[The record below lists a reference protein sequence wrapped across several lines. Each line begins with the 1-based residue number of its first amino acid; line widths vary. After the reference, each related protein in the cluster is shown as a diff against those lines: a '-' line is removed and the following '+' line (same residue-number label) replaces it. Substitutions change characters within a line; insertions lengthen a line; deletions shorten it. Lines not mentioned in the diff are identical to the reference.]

1 VNRYYPHRRSWGWT
15 PGRRLGIL
23 LLGWQLAALTAVAVP
38 SPPEHIALPNM
49 RHAEHVRRPSSALLI
64 DADIAPLRA
73 MARGYTPSATV
84 PPRPWRWGFPD
95 GAAFLLLLGA
105 GIPTLLALGTAS
117 GPPAQPLVTR
127 HSPRE
132 ARRKLRVLLAEDNP
146 VNQGLVMRLLEK
158 RGHTV
163 EVVANGKKVLETLD
177 RDSAPRF
184 DLILM
189 DMQMPEMDGAE
200 CVARIRAKENG
211 TASRIPIIALTAH
224 ALSGDRERFLAL
236 GTDGYLPKPVR
247 AQELF
252 ETIEGLLQ
260 LPSGA
265 MRGENPE
272 TNGDHVVDR
281 QQVLSR
287 FEQDKALLG
296 RLIRVFVDDCPKLL
310 AAARDAAARQDAA
323 EFQRAARVLKNSL
336 AFFSARAAFEAAQKA
351 ELIGCTQ
358 GVEHTGDALA
368 WLEEE
373 LESLQPALSDLG
385 REVTP

>member
-1 VNRYYPHRRSWGWT
+1 VVGLPRRHGVSS
-15 PGRRLGIL
+15 PAGRRDSH
-23 LLGWQLAALTAVAVP
+23 P
-38 SPPEHIALPNM
+38 
-49 RHAEHVRRPSSALLI
+49 
-64 DADIAPLRA
+64 
-73 MARGYTPSATV
+73 
-84 PPRPWRWGFPD
+84 F
-95 GAAFLLLLGA
+95 GA
-105 GIPTLLALGTAS
+105 GDSVGTAR
-117 GPPAQPLVTR
+117 A
-127 HSPRE
+127 E
-132 ARRKLRVLLAEDNP
+132 ARHTTLPVGSTRKLRILLAEDNP
-146 VNQGLVMRLLEK
+146 VNQALVMRLLER

-163 EVVANGKKVLETLD
+163 EVVANGKKVLEALE
-177 RDSAPRF
+177 RNSVPRF

-200 CVARIRAKENG
+200 CVARIRAKEYG
-211 TASRIPIIALTAH
+211 TAVRIPIIALTAH
-224 ALSGDRERFLAL
+224 ALKGDRERFLAL

-265 MRGENPE
+265 VGGENPE
-272 TNGDHVVDR
+272 TNRDHVVER
-281 QQVLSR
+281 QQVLAR

-323 EFQRAARVLKNSL
+323 EFPRAAQGLKNGL
-336 AFFSARAAFEAAQKA
+336 AFFSARAAIEAAQKA

-358 GVEHTGDALA
+358 GVEHTGEALA

-373 LESLQPALSDLG
+373 LECLQPALSDLG
-385 REVTP
+385 KEVTP

>member
-1 VNRYYPHRRSWGWT
+1 MSCGGT
-15 PGRRLGIL
+15 PGRRLGIV
-23 LLGWQLAALTAVAVP
+23 LLGWQLAGLTAVAVP
-38 SPPEHIALPNM
+38 SPPEHIALPSM
-49 RHAEHVRRPSSALLI
+49 RRAEHVRRPSPALLI
-64 DADIAPLRA
+64 DADPPALCA
-73 MARGYTPSATV
+73 VASDYAPSAAV
-84 PPRPWRWGFPD
+84 PPRPWWWGFPD
-95 GAAFLLLLGA
+95 GAAFLLLLDA
-105 GIPTLLALGTAS
+105 GILILLALGTAS

-127 HSPRE
+127 HSLRE
-132 ARRKLRVLLAEDNP
+132 ARRKLRILLAEDNP
-146 VNQGLVMRLLEK
+146 VNQALVMRLLEK

-163 EVVANGKKVLETLD
+163 EVAANGKKVLEALE
-177 RDSAPRF
+177 RNSAPRF

-211 TASRIPIIALTAH
+211 TASRILIIALTAR
-224 ALSGDRERFLAL
+224 ALKGDRERFLAL

-252 ETIEGLLQ
+252 QTIEGLLQ

-265 MRGENPE
+265 VGGENPE
-272 TNGDHVVDR
+272 TNRDHVVDR
-281 QQVLSR
+281 QQVLAR

-296 RLIRVFVDDCPKLL
+296 RFIRVFVDERPKLL
-310 AAARDAAARQDAA
+310 TTARDAAARQDAA
-323 EFQRAARVLKNSL
+323 EFQRATQVLKNGL
-336 AFFSARAAFEAAQKA
+336 ALFSARAAFAAAQKA

-373 LESLQPALSDLG
+373 LDRLQPALSALG
-385 REVTP
+385 KEVTP

>member
-1 VNRYYPHRRSWGWT
+1 VARDYAPS
-15 PGRRLGIL
+15 
-23 LLGWQLAALTAVAVP
+23 AAVP
-38 SPPEHIALPNM
+38 
-49 RHAEHVRRPSSALLI
+49 
-64 DADIAPLRA
+64 
-73 MARGYTPSATV
+73 
-84 PPRPWRWGFPD
+84 PWPWWWGSRD
-95 GAAFLLLLGA
+95 GTAFLLLLGA
-105 GIPTLLALGTAS
+105 GILILLALGTAS
-117 GPPAQPLVTR
+117 GQPAQRLVTR
-127 HSPRE
+127 HSLWE
-132 ARRKLRVLLAEDNP
+132 ARRKLRILLAEDNP
-146 VNQGLVMRLLEK
+146 VNQAPVMRLLER

-163 EVVANGKKVLETLD
+163 EVVANGKKVLEALE
-177 RDSAPRF
+177 RNSVPRF

-200 CVARIRAKENG
+200 CVARIRAKEYG
-211 TASRIPIIALTAH
+211 TAVRIPIIALTAH
-224 ALSGDRERFLAL
+224 ALKGDRERFLAL

-265 MRGENPE
+265 VGGENPE
-272 TNGDHVVDR
+272 TNRDHVVER
-281 QQVLSR
+281 QQVLAR

-323 EFQRAARVLKNSL
+323 EFPRAAQGLKNGL
-336 AFFSARAAFEAAQKA
+336 AFFSARAAIEAAQKA

-358 GVEHTGDALA
+358 GVEHTGEALA

-373 LESLQPALSDLG
+373 LECLQPALSDLG
-385 REVTP
+385 KEVTP